1 MLRLGVRRATGYGR
15 KATTNIVTASYTS
28 KLQACGHRD
37 TLPNPYFVISSSFA
51 AQVEVE
57 ETAPSPPTPS
67 PFSSPTADVDAVFE
81 YHERSKHHADKYAP
95 ASEGLKWEDQPR
107 PFRRYRGSDAS
118 SLRHLPPIYGAATDQ
133 QYSRSYS
140 EFVNPCILTK
150 ASVSQLMYDSFSV
163 SAWKRGGPSTWPL
176 RVHPSCGN
184 LHPTEIHILC
194 PPLAGVGDAPFM
206 AHYHARVH
214 SMEVRAE
221 IPADLWRDMTNGFP
235 PGTSFVAFS
244 SIFWRQ
250 AWKYG
255 ERGYRYCQQ
264 DIGHAIGA
272 VTMAGAAMGWDSI
285 LLDGYGTEDLD
296 YLLGLAGRR
305 IIPPGSPKI
314 GHYPELEQ
322 EHAHCIVA
330 FHPSRAHQEMTV
342 RGKPDYSA
350 RSRPRDDSIY
360 KMSNVTAP
368 TSSLLNTMGPRM
380 AKVEW
385 KGKPNKLSNEHVWW
399 DIIDKTAAAV
409 MKPAASRVISTKPMP
424 QWMSF
429 TSSYLNLTL
438 RQVLHKRRSATAM
451 DTKWV
456 LQRESFYQMMWKS
469 MPSGYNNEVQ
479 GEQIQ
484 FPFRVLAWR
493 SEIHLAIFVNK
504 VSGLAKGLYVLC
516 RNNEHEQLLRKAMR
530 PEFKWEKPEK
540 CPQHLPL
547 YLLAESNVEQLSKQI
562 NCEQDIAAQSCF
574 TVAML
579 GRLDALKE
587 KGAWMYPRLYWECG
601 LLGQLLY
608 LEAHAIGISGA
619 GIGSYFDNAV
629 HDVFGLKEK
638 QFQSLYHFTIG
649 NPVEDRRLET
659 LPGYPPPDK
668 KDSDKRELDKGDPL
682 FF

>member
-1 MLRLGVRRATGYGR
+1 MLRLRALRAIGYGR
-15 KATTNIVTASYTS
+15 KATAASYAS
-28 KLQACGHRD
+28 KLQATEHRD
-37 TLPNPYFVISSSFA
+37 VLRNPNSMA
-51 AQVEVE
+51 AFFFSAQAEVQE
-57 ETAPSPPTPS
+57 AAPSSPS
-67 PFSSPTADVDAVFE
+67 PSPVSSPSANIDAVFE
-81 YHERSKHHADKYAP
+81 YHERTKHRTDKYAE

-107 PFRRYRGSDAS
+107 PFRRYKGSNDS

-163 SAWKRGGPSTWPL
+163 SAWKKGGPSSWHL
-176 RVHPSCGN
+176 RVNPSCGN
-184 LHPTEIHILC
+184 LHPTEIYILC
-194 PPLAGVGDAPFM
+194 PPLAGVGDSPFL

-221 IPADLWRDMTNGFP
+221 IPFDLWRDMTNGFP
-235 PGTSFVAFS
+235 PGTCFVAFA
-244 SIFWRQ
+244 SIFWRE

-285 LLDGYGTEDLD
+285 LLDGWGSEDLD
-296 YLLGLAGRR
+296 YLLGLGGRKG
-305 IIPPGSPKI
+305 IPPGSPKT
-314 GHYPELEQ
+314 GYYPELEQ

-368 TSSLLNTMGPRM
+368 VKSLLNTIASRM
-380 AKVEW
+380 ANVEW
-385 KGKPNKLSNEHVWW
+385 KGKPNKLSKEHVWW
-399 DIIDKTAAAV
+399 DVIDKTAEAV
-409 MKPAASRVISTKPMP
+409 VKPPESHVISTKPMP

-479 GEQIQ
+479 GELLQ

-493 SEIHLAIFVNK
+493 AEMHLAIFVHK
-504 VSGLAKGLYVLC
+504 VSGLAKGLYFLC

-547 YLLAESNVEQLSKQI
+547 YLLAESNFELLSKQI
-562 NCEQDIAAQSCF
+562 NCEQDIAADSCF
-574 TVAML
+574 TVAMV
-579 GRLDALKE
+579 GRLDAVKE
-587 KGAWMYPRLYWECG
+587 KGAWMYPRLLWESG

-619 GIGSYFDNAV
+619 GIGSYFDDAV
-629 HDVFGLKEK
+629 HDVLGLKGK

-649 NPVEDRRLET
+649 NPIEDRRLET
-659 LPGYPPPDK
+659 LPGYPPPDMK
-668 KDSDKRELDKGDPL
+668 ESDKKESDKNDPL